1 MLRMNGNQKKLILCK
16 YVYDMR
22 IEEILSLESLSDQ
35 LSLLRQNCN
44 QMKPND
50 IIRSIKFYE
59 NDHKIKRDK
68 ERQDMYVIEKAL
80 ASDGKTT
87 ID

>member
-1 MLRMNGNQKKLILCK
+1 
-16 YVYDMR
+16 MR

-59 NDHKIKRDK
+59 NEHKIKKDK

-87 ID
+87 IDEGHVIKKKRHAIPYQQVV